1 MPLAA
6 DSVPARAASACASAL
21 TVSILTLVAALAFG
35 AAPAAAMPA
44 PTPGAA
50 APSKSDTR
58 LSSPA
63 LLARPT
69 NGVVYKGRNMKWS
82 GREAR
87 ISPKCSQSVPVCVHW
102 TATGGSAPPN
112 GDRDGDNVPNQVEAT
127 LAAAVTSWKVIVKQL
142 NFRAPLPDG
151 RSRYDGGN
159 QKFDIYLANTGS
171 KEVAGYVASDDPRLR
186 AKSDYRYRDVSAFM
200 VVDNDFNAK
209 QFPQGTS
216 EGQLRT
222 TVAHE
227 LFHAVQFAYDH
238 AEDLWFSEGTATW
251 VEDRVFDGPN
261 LNRRSL
267 RSSPLVYANVPL
279 DTGRNGH
286 QYGSWIF
293 FRYLA
298 EKFGTD
304 VIRSVWR
311 QADDSKQEVSRRAT
325 DTYSLMAVRR
335 ALKQEGHDFNKVF
348 AAFTRDNLSPGRTY
362 SEGSS
367 YPKPFSPRIVLNQR
381 GEDTHWMG
389 VPIDHLAAS
398 YLTLVPGENAPGA
411 GKAKIRFNGPPR
423 RTAPQAQV
431 VVHFRSGA
439 SNEMGVRL
447 NRKGS
452 GAISVAFGRRKVDSV
467 DIAMV
472 NSSTRFRGCFQQ
484 KTAFSCRGHARDDD
498 RNFAVRAW
506 LPR

>member
-1 MPLAA
+1 MPLALV
-6 DSVPARAASACASAL
+6 SVSARAASTSARAATL
-21 TVSILTLVAALAFG
+21 SILTLVAALAFG
-35 AAPAAAMPA
+35 LAPAAAMPA
-44 PTPGAA
+44 PTVGAA
-50 APSKSDTR
+50 VPSHFDSR

-87 ISPKCSQSVPVCVHW
+87 NSPKCSQSLPVCVHW
-102 TATGGSAPPN
+102 TASGGSAPPN
-112 GDRDGDNVPNQVEAT
+112 GDSDGDNVPNQVEAT
-127 LAAAVTSWKVIVKQL
+127 LGAAVTSWRVIVQQL

-159 QKFDIYLANTGS
+159 SKFDIYLANTGS
-171 KEVAGYVASDDPRLR
+171 KDVAGYVASDDPRLR

-209 QFPQGTS
+209 QFPKGTS
-216 EGQLRT
+216 DGQLRT

-251 VEDRVFDGPN
+251 VEDRVFDGPD
-261 LNRRSL
+261 LNRSSL
-267 RSSPLVYANVPL
+267 QRSPLVYANVPL

-286 QYGSWIF
+286 QYGSWTF

-298 EKFGTD
+298 ENFGAD
-304 VIRSVWR
+304 VIRSAWR
-311 QADDSKQEVSRRAT
+311 QADDSKQEVSHRAT
-325 DTYSLMAVRR
+325 DTYSLKAIRS
-335 ALKQEGHDFNKVF
+335 ALKQRGRDFGKVF
-348 AAFTRDNLSPGRTY
+348 AAFARDNLSPARTY
-362 SEGSS
+362 AEGSS
-367 YPKPFSPRIVLNQR
+367 YPKPYSPRIVLNRR

-398 YLTLVPGENAPGA
+398 YLTLVPGENAPRN
-411 GKAKIRFNGPPR
+411 GKVKIRFNGPPR
-423 RTAPQAQV
+423 PTAPQAQV
-431 VVHFRSGA
+431 VVNFRTGA

-447 NRKGS
+447 NRKG
-452 GAISVAFGRRKVDSV
+452 GGEIAVAFGRRKVNSV
-467 DIAMV
+467 DVVMV
-472 NSSTRFRGCFQQ
+472 NSSTRYRGCFRQ